1 MVKNLSKIVKF
12 NVKTSKMSSL
22 NVSRK
27 FRHAALRMPNTEHQN
42 EKKNNKIHR
51 KNAKISKKKVIF
63 MCVYNFG
70 LPVYRG
76 RKNVSETNAEMIIN

>member
-42 EKKNNKIHR
+42 EEKIIKFIEKTQKYR
-51 KNAKISKKKVIF
+51 KNKVIF
-63 MCVYNFG
+63 MCVHNFG
-70 LPVYRG
+70 LPVYR
-76 RKNVSETNAEMIIN
+76 